1 MPRSIFLLTVFV
13 IVYAVA
19 PAWAQLSPKQEK
31 MVKQLE
37 AGQEIDTR
45 ISQGVLDFNKSGSKE
60 NVGRFQAVHL
70 SNETIFIIDS
80 QEGHIWLWLL
90 NNEGSFLIY
99 EGQLFP
105 GTRMGE
111 IIEKSNQLKKQ

>member
-1 MPRSIFLLTVFV
+1 MLYLYP
-13 IVYAVA
+13 
-19 PAWAQLSPKQEK
+19 
-31 MVKQLE
+31 
-37 AGQEIDTR
+37 
-45 ISQGVLDFNKSGSKE
+45 ISVDHHHFQKSGSKE
-60 NVGRFQAVHL
+60 TVGRFQAVRL

-80 QEGHIWLWLL
+80 QEGHIWVWLL